1 MADFFGGVKKLGG
14 FGMRNDRLKWLREMR
29 EARFEGKGEAVTKPP
44 VTKPS
49 TPTKLNKPAV
59 RAAVGRG
66 GKPSRGLCKIA
77 WPTAAERWA
86 RCG

>member
-1 MADFFGGVKKLGG
+1 
-14 FGMRNDRLKWLREMR
+14 MRNDRLKWLREMR
-29 EARFEGKGEAVTKPP
+29 EARIEGKGEAVTKPP

-49 TPTKLNKPAV
+49 APTKLNKPAV

-66 GKPSRGLCKIA
+66 GKPSRGLCKTA

-86 RCG
+86 RCGGRAFIA